1 MDKFPLQAGPELA
14 SFMDVRRLLAIC
26 LLLGPLAAVQ
36 AQDQES
42 QLVNRLLRP
51 DMSLQSAEQNKKFV
65 ADKVGVNK
73 KANVSTFYIQQKSN
87 SKTFSGTRDFSTRQ
101 LDSPTYQ
108 TSRAGDVV
116 PRADAKVQTPA
127 YSTSTARTSTE
138 SRDSHKK
145 VDSSTFAGNRSFVEK
160 GKSQKALDR
169 KNPPMTIEQVRE
181 LLNKN

>member
-1 MDKFPLQAGPELA
+1 M
-14 SFMDVRRLLAIC
+14 R
-26 LLLGPLAAVQ
+26 

-51 DMSLQSAEQNKKFV
+51 DMSLQSKEQNKKFV

-73 KANVSTFYIQQKSN
+73 QASVSTFYLQQKSN
-87 SKTFSGTRDFSTRQ
+87 SKTFSGTRDYSTRQ
-101 LDSPTYQ
+101 VNSPTYR
-108 TSRAGDVV
+108 TSNAGDTV
-116 PRADAKVQTPA
+116 PGARSKVPTPA
-127 YSTSTARTSTE
+127 YSTSPAPYSVE

-145 VDSSTFAGNRSFVEK
+145 VDGAGFAGNRSFVEK